1 MKEQELN
8 YIKKLIDKD
17 ISNNDRESLEKL
29 KNYLT
34 KKLSISIYNN
44 SDILNLNLI
53 VFLKNE
59 IPKVK
64 ILRQVRIY
72 ALCNHLAKH
81 YNIPNSDV
89 LVKHLIEVDSTW
101 LVQQNYIGPQ
111 TIITLNTILN
121 QYNFSLK
128 DISYQNINNIS
139 LKQLLRVSSQNDIL
153 NQKILEELSSY
164 WQISEG
170 LITVNKL
177 CYLDL
182 NDPLV
187 QNTLDKNVITY
198 LNELFQKYHIEY
210 KGNSAKSQEE
220 ILNLDLKSFLQI
232 ESKQPNFKGR
242 IIISDVVDVVGTYR
256 HIPNNMTK
264 VYDLIGINFDWIE
277 NSNNIGF
284 KTINYLEH
292 ILNNYGLS
300 LTSTNDTISNLQ
312 SQRDN
317 LKLDIL
323 NWNLEK
329 FIINHIPANKQQY
342 LKYLLPDFKKAII
355 TTLNKDNQDITVQD
369 AIDAMKMN
377 LDIPIGIIKVF
388 KNGLKRYENSILQEQ
403 ITYSL
408 KV

>member
-17 ISNNDRESLEKL
+17 IANNDRESLEKL

-34 KKLSISIYNN
+34 QKLATSIYNN
-44 SDILNLNLI
+44 PDILNLNLI
-53 VFLKNE
+53 TFLKNE
-59 IPKVK
+59 ITK
-64 ILRQVRIY
+64 INIPRKIKIY
-72 ALCNHLAKH
+72 TLCNHLAKY
-81 YNIPNSDV
+81 YNISAPNV
-89 LVKHLIEVDSTW
+89 LVKHLIEVDLTW
-101 LVQQNYIGPQ
+101 LLQQSHIGPQ
-111 TIITLNTILN
+111 TIITLNIILN

-128 DISYQNINNIS
+128 DISPQIINTIS
-139 LKQLLRVSSQNDIL
+139 LKQLLIMDGQNDNLTQI
-153 NQKILEELSSY
+153 ILEELSSY
-164 WQISEG
+164 WQISKD

-177 CYLDL
+177 CYLNL
-182 NDPLV
+182 NDPFV
-187 QNTLDKNVITY
+187 QNALDKNVITY

-210 KGNSAKSQEE
+210 KGNPVKFQKD
-220 ILNLDLKSFLQI
+220 ILNLDLNNFLQI
-232 ESKQPNFKGR
+232 ESKHPNFKGILHISG
-242 IIISDVVDVVGTYR
+242 IIDAVGTYR

-264 VYDLIGINFDWIE
+264 VYDLIGINLDCFK
-277 NSNNIGF
+277 NSNNIGI

-292 ILNNYGLS
+292 ILNKYGLS

-317 LKLDIL
+317 LELDIL

-355 TTLNKDNQDITVQD
+355 ATLNKDNQDITVQD

-388 KNGLKRYENSILQEQ
+388 KKSLKRYENSILQEQ

-408 KV
+408 KA